1 MEDPVDALRLG
12 TPRGRVAL
20 AATVLASSMASLD
33 GTIVNVALPHIQRDL
48 HTDVTGLQWV
58 LTGYFLTLASLIL
71 LGGAAG
77 DRYGRR
83 RVLVIGVVWFTLASV
98 ACAVAPTIEV
108 LVAARLLQGV
118 GGALV
123 TPGSLAIIQ
132 ASFHPDDRGAAVGA
146 WAGLGGVAGAIGPF
160 VGGAI
165 IGGPGWRWAF
175 LVNAPLGVAMWWC
188 SRSIPESSD
197 PGAEG
202 FDVAGAALAT
212 GGLIGVT
219 WMLNEAGNRGWAN
232 PVVWAPGLLG
242 VAAMAGFVVLQR
254 RSSHPLVPPSLFA
267 SRVFTVLNVATFT
280 LYAALGVVFFLLVYQ
295 LQEVSGWSPIA
306 AGSALLPGTVLL
318 ILFSSRSGALASRIG
333 PRPQLVIG
341 PLLVAVSVVMLG
353 TAGKGTTF
361 IGLLPASVLFGVGL
375 VTFVAPLTA
384 TVMAAAHPDHVS
396 VASGVNNA
404 VARTGT
410 LAAIATVPLAAGLGA
425 AVGAGALTEAYRRAM
440 WITAG
445 LAASA
450 ALVSLAGLAGTFPE
464 MAGEKEK

>member
-1 MEDPVDALRLG
+1 MENPVLRLG
-12 TPRGRVAL
+12 TPRGRTAL
-20 AATVLASSMASLD
+20 AATVLASSMTQLD
-33 GTIVNVALPHIQRDL
+33 STIVNVALPHIQRDL

-58 LTGYFLTLASLIL
+58 LTGYLLTLASLIL

-77 DRYGRR
+77 DRFGRK
-83 RVLVIGVVWFTLASV
+83 RVLVGGVVWFTLASLG
-98 ACAVAPTIEV
+98 CAVAPSIEV

-160 VGGAI
+160 VGGGLI
-165 IGGPGWRWAF
+165 SWPGWRWAF
-175 LVNAPLGVAMWWC
+175 GINVPLGVAMWWC
-188 SRSIPESSD
+188 ARRIPESRD

-202 FDVAGAALAT
+202 FDVAGATLAT

-219 WMLNEAGNRGWAN
+219 WMLNEAGNRGWVA
-232 PVVWAPGLLG
+232 PAVWVPGAAGAAALVAFVVW
-242 VAAMAGFVVLQR
+242 QR
-254 RSSHPLVPPSLFA
+254 RSPRPLVPPSLFA
-267 SRVFTVLNVATFT
+267 SRTFTVLNIATFT

-295 LQEVSGWSPIA
+295 LQEVSGWSPVA
-306 AGSALLPGTVLL
+306 AGSALLPSTVLL
-318 ILFSSRSGALASRIG
+318 ILFSSRSGALADRIG
-333 PRPQLVIG
+333 PRLQLVVG
-341 PLLVAVSVVMLG
+341 PLLVAVSVLMLG
-353 TAGKGTTF
+353 TAGEGTTF
-361 IGLLPASVLFGVGL
+361 LGLMPASLLFGVGL
-375 VTFVAPLTA
+375 VAFVAPLTA
-384 TVMAAAHPDHVS
+384 TVMAAADPDHLS

-410 LAAIATVPLAAGLGA
+410 LGAVATVPLAAGLGA
-425 AVGAGALTEAYRRAM
+425 ASGATELTAAYRLAM

-450 ALVSLAGLAGTFPE
+450 ALVSLLGLGRRRPT
-464 MAGEKEK
+464 GEKET